1 MERAPNGK
9 SKRQKKVSYYAK
21 RKKQRLREKRKLE
34 RVHVSVRIDD
44 PFLVLDEKFVQKA
57 AHRRI
62 QKVYKKL
69 IAKISNLSYP
79 KAYTFMGIDAR
90 GWWHAKKEGLSDLDR
105 AFLKSMTKKEF
116 VERYFMALD
125 YVSKENALSIAKSLS
140 KEFFKQEIKDGKR
153 DT

>member
-1 MERAPNGK
+1 MKRAPNGK

-44 PFLVLDEKFVQKA
+44 PFLVLDENFVKKA
-57 AHRRI
+57 AKRRI

-69 IAKISNLSYP
+69 IAKISNLTYP
-79 KAYTFMGIDAR
+79 KAYMLMAVDSR
-90 GWWHAKKEGLSDLDR
+90 GWWHAKKEGLSEKEIS
-105 AFLKSMTKKEF
+105 FLKSMSKKQF

-125 YVSKENALSIAKSLS
+125 YLSLEQALAVAKSLP
-140 KEFFKQEIKDGKR
+140 KTVFLQEIKDGKH